1 MLFRFIEQGRSVQKF
16 IACDFS
22 VACAK
27 FILREL
33 KPGWGSFRRAILAKF
48 LMTLAVVFVC
58 DRIASAQ
65 TSSLPVFPGAVGF
78 GTTTVAGSGRGTNPP
93 QAQIIKVTNLNDTGT
108 GSLRACMTATGPR
121 TCVFEVAGYI
131 NLATKI
137 TIKSPNLSVFGQT
150 APYPGIQVRDG
161 SIVVQADD
169 VLIQH
174 IASRPGD
181 RNLPTDGGTGVK
193 AGDRDGLGVWGISS
207 SDPVERVVFDH
218 VSVTW
223 GMDESISTYTGA
235 NSTADGTTPIRNF
248 TISNSLIAEG
258 LNNSNHGDTE
268 GKHSMFSL
276 LGSNTKNMTYYRN
289 LVANSNGRHIRM
301 KSNSDVEFVNNYVY
315 NFANTSTNGY
325 NQWNMDYS
333 SGGTGNR
340 INFMNNV
347 YQRGPT
353 TADTSS
359 PVFFYSS
366 LTPTASRVYVSH
378 NISSNTRPIDSG
390 SEWLIAN
397 ANGKGLPSSMQA
409 TSPAFALS
417 SAAAN
422 LLPPTQLLGSL
433 VSSVGARP
441 WNRYPHDTRIIN
453 ETVNNT
459 GKHKDCT
466 TTATCCVTNTGGTGY
481 CPVPGKILIDGST
494 KNTSSPVNAWS
505 AIPAATRPL
514 AIPANPMSLAANGYT
529 NLENY
534 IFSFASDTGP
544 GSSTPTPVPSTATPL
559 STPTSTAT
567 YTFTPAPPT
576 ATFTATATST
586 YTMTS
591 TPTFTTT
598 YTATPTFTYTS
609 SATPTVTAT
618 FTATPTSTSTWT
630 MTSTPTGTA
639 SSTPISATPTQI
651 ATPTSSGTGTPT
663 AGTLYSV
670 IKVTSLADTGD
681 GTLRDCVQQPVP
693 RVCVFEVSGRLKL
706 SSDLIV
712 TEPDL
717 IVAGQTAPSPGVMI
731 TNGGFNI
738 QVNKVRIEHL
748 VIRPGD
754 EASGTSPS
762 QRRAITV
769 SDGFADDIRLKNLSL
784 SWGVD
789 SNVTTIGAVDRVLLK
804 DSIIAEALWRSIH
817 PLGSRGN
824 GVLVGETAEDVIFQ
838 GNLIAAN
845 NDRNIRWKYNTTGEM
860 INNVIFGW
868 GGTSSW
874 NTTNLSDLDNIDVPT
889 KLDVIGNVYV
899 PGPQGLKTAYAVYS
913 ENMPTGSKVY
923 LVDNIAPYLTNIG
936 SSYRS
941 STRLWSGPAPIAGK
955 DTEASVYARAG
966 ARPWDRNA
974 DDLRIIAGAKART
987 LRLRDTV
994 GTWPTYAQNRR
1005 SVIINTDPISEQD
1018 LDAALLAFEK

>member
-1 MLFRFIEQGRSVQKF
+1 MFFRSAFLAIP
-16 IACDFS
+16 IAIVGIS
-22 VACAK
+22 LNAN
-27 FILREL
+27 
-33 KPGWGSFRRAILAKF
+33 
-48 LMTLAVVFVC
+48 
-58 DRIASAQ
+58 AQ
-65 TSSLPVFPGAVGF
+65 TSALPVFPGAAGF

-93 QAQIIKVTNLNDTGT
+93 QTQIIKVTNLNDSGT
-108 GSLRACMTATGPR
+108 GSLRACMTASGPR

-131 NLATKI
+131 NLASRI
-137 TIKSPNLSVFGQT
+137 TVKTPNLSVFGQT

-161 SIVVQADD
+161 TIVVQADD

-181 RNLPTDGGTGVK
+181 RNLPTDGGTGVP

-223 GMDESISTYTGA
+223 GMDESISTYTGV
-235 NSTADGTTPIRNF
+235 NSTADGTTPIKNF
-248 TISNSLIAEG
+248 TISNSLVAEG

-289 LVANSNGRHIRM
+289 VIANSNGRHIRM
-301 KSNSDVEFVNNYVY
+301 KSNSDVEFINNYVY

-333 SGGTGNR
+333 SSGVGNR

-353 TADTSS
+353 TADTTS

-366 LTPTASRVYVSH
+366 LTPTASRVFVSH
-378 NISSNTRPIDSG
+378 NISSNTRPTDSG

-397 ANGKGLPSSMQA
+397 ANGKGLPTSMQVTA
-409 TSPAFALS
+409 PAFPLSNAASALV
-417 SAAAN
+417 A
-422 LLPPTQLLGSL
+422 PGQLLSEL
-433 VSSVGARP
+433 VPGVGARP
-441 WNRYPHDTRIIN
+441 WNRYPHDTRILN
-453 ETVNNT
+453 ETLTNT

-466 TTATCCVTNTGGTGY
+466 TTGTCCVTNTGGTGY
-481 CPVPGKILIDGST
+481 CPVPGTILIDGST
-494 KNTSSPVNAWS
+494 KNSSNPINAWS
-505 AIPAATRPL
+505 VIPTATR
-514 AIPANPMSLAANGYT
+514 AFTAPANPLALASNGYT

-534 IFSFASDTGP
+534 IFSFTSDAGA
-544 GSSTPTPVPSTATPL
+544 GSNTPTPSPTSAPSTP
-559 STPTSTAT
+559 TPTSTAT
-567 YTFTPAPPT
+567 RTPT
-576 ATFTATATST
+576 ATFTPLPPTATPTST
-586 YTMTS
+586 FTS
-591 TPTFTTT
+591 TVTPTFTAT
-598 YTATPTFTYTS
+598 YTATPTNTYTR
-609 SATPTVTAT
+609 
-618 FTATPTSTSTWT
+618 TATPTSTATSTTTPTVTPTPSFTATWT
-630 MTSTPTGTA
+630 PVPPTPT
-639 SSTPISATPTQI
+639 PSATPAVI
-651 ATPTSSGTGTPT
+651 GTGTPS
-663 AGTLYSV
+663 AATLYSV
-670 IKVTSLADTGD
+670 IKVTSLADSGE
-681 GTLRDCVQQPVP
+681 GTLRECVQQPVP
-693 RVCVFEVSGRLKL
+693 RVCVFEVSGRIALA
-706 SSDLIV
+706 SDLV
-712 TEPDL
+712 VSEPDL
-717 IVAGQTAPSPGVMI
+717 IVAGQTAPSPGIMI
-731 TNGGFNI
+731 TNGGFTI
-738 QVNKVRIEHL
+738 QINRVRLEHL

-754 EASGTSPS
+754 DASGTAPS
-762 QRRAITV
+762 QRRALTI
-769 SDGFADDIRLKNLSL
+769 SGGPADDIQLKNLSL

-789 SNVTTIGAVDRVLLK
+789 SNVTLSGAVDRVTMK

-817 PLGSRGN
+817 PLGARGN
-824 GVLVGETAEDVIFQ
+824 GVLVGETAEDVILH

-874 NTTNLSDLDNIDVPT
+874 NTTNLSDLDNFDIPT

-899 PGPQGLKTAYAVYS
+899 PGPQGLRTAYAVYS

-923 LVDNIAPYLTNIG
+923 LFDNIAPYLTNIG

-941 STRLWSGPAPIAGK
+941 LTRLWPGPTPIAGK

-974 DDLRIIAGAKART
+974 DDLRVIAGTQART

-1018 LDAALLAFEK
+1018 LDVALLAFEK